1 MDFEVPPIYVSGLGP
16 GMARIAGEVADG
28 LLLHPMCS
36 PKYINDII
44 VPAVIEGAKK
54 SGRDPKECELLWG
67 GFIATGESEED
78 LQIAKRN
85 VAARI
90 SFYASTRTYRP
101 ALEFHGWEEINEAL
115 HKLSVEG
122 KWEEMFSL
130 VTDEMVETLGFCGT
144 GEEVANALKDNLSPI
159 CSAAMWNEV
168 EHLGVD
174 HSRDDHVGNLIQI
187 AKG

>member
-44 VPAVIEGAKK
+44 LPAVIEGAKK

-115 HKLSVEG
+115 HRLSVEG

-130 VTDEMVETLGFCGT
+130 VLTKWLKLLVSVEL
-144 GEEVANALKDNLSPI
+144 VK
-159 CSAAMWNEV
+159 
-168 EHLGVD
+168 
-174 HSRDDHVGNLIQI
+174 R
-187 AKG
+187 

>member
-1 MDFEVPPIYVSGLGP
+1 
-16 GMARIAGEVADG
+16 
-28 LLLHPMCS
+28 MCS

-44 VPAVIEGAKK
+44 LPAVIEGAKK
-54 SGRDPKECELLWG
+54 SNRDPKECELLWG
-67 GFIATGESEED
+67 GFIATGETEED
-78 LQIAKRN
+78 LKAAKRN

-90 SFYASTRTYRP
+90 SFYASTRTYKP
-101 ALEFHGWEEINEAL
+101 ALEFHGWGDINEAL

-144 GEEVANALKDNLSPI
+144 GLEVANSLKNNIGPI

-168 EHLGVD
+168 EHLGTD
-174 HSRDDHVGNLIQI
+174 HSKDEYVANLIQI
-187 AKG
+187 AKA

>member
-1 MDFEVPPIYVSGLGP
+1 M
-16 GMARIAGEVADG
+16 
-28 LLLHPMCS
+28 
-36 PKYINDII
+36 
-44 VPAVIEGAKK
+44 PAVSEGAKK

-67 GFIATGESEED
+67 GFIATGETEED
-78 LQIAKRN
+78 LKTAKRN

-101 ALEFHGWEEINEAL
+101 ALEFHGWEDINAAL

-144 GEEVANALKDNLSPI
+144 GEEVAHALKDDLGPI
-159 CSAAMWNEV
+159 CTAAMWNEV
-168 EHLGVD
+168 EHLGSD
-174 HSRDDHVGNLIQI
+174 HSKDDHVANLIQI

>member
-1 MDFEVPPIYVSGLGP
+1 MALSGSTNFEPNVT
-16 GMARIAGEVADG
+16 EF
-28 LLLHPMCS
+28 
-36 PKYINDII
+36 
-44 VPAVIEGAKK
+44 IEEAFERCGI
-54 SGRDPKECELLWG
+54 ELR
-67 GFIATGESEED
+67 TGYD
-78 LQIAKRN
+78 LKTAKRN

-101 ALEFHGWEEINEAL
+101 ALEFHGWEDINAAL

-144 GEEVANALKDNLSPI
+144 GEEVAHALKDDLGPI
-159 CSAAMWNEV
+159 CTAAMWNEV
-168 EHLGVD
+168 EHLGSD
-174 HSRDDHVGNLIQI
+174 HSKDDHVANLIQI